1 MTAPLPLALATPA
14 SRPLRRAAA
23 AELQLAFAG
32 ALEAGDG
39 VTAAHAIHEFW
50 MRGELPS
57 RVERMQ
63 EALWSRAAAAVPEWL
78 PMNYVE
84 WLPMAYEVCARF
96 AAPRRGRSNI
106 YLVLLDYADS
116 PDGPHGVYVG
126 MSRYPAA
133 ERFDQHKAGIRH
145 AGSVLKRGLEPLVGP
160 VLHLQ
165 SIPRAAA
172 ADIEGQLAEALRAE
186 GLRVQGGH

>member
-1 MTAPLPLALATPA
+1 MPADLALATPG
-14 SRPLRRAAA
+14 SRPLRGVPGAALQAMFA
-23 AELQLAFAG
+23 A

-39 VTAAHAIHEFW
+39 VAAAHAIHELW

-63 EALWSRAAAAVPEWL
+63 EALWLRAAAAVPEWL

-84 WLPMAYEVCARF
+84 WLPVAYEVCARF

-116 PDGPHGVYVG
+116 REGPHGVYVG

-145 AGSVLKRGLEPLVGP
+145 AGSVLKRGLEPLIGP

-172 ADIEGQLAEALRAE
+172 TDFEGRLAEALRAE
-186 GLRVQGGH
+186 GIMVQGGH